1 MPLCYGVCVYACVDP
16 NHKVRVTITSEYVSE
31 NDISFAIVE
40 SGFREPQGWKHC
52 QGGLLDLPEE
62 RERLMLQKDQF

>member
-1 MPLCYGVCVYACVDP
+1 MVCVYACVNP
-16 NHKVRVTITSEYVSE
+16 NHKVRITITSE

-52 QGGLLDLPEE
+52 QGGLLGHPEE
-62 RERLMLQKDQF
+62 RDQLMAQGDQFKTGPVCK